1 MPSLP
6 DFVNRLSVGA
16 AWLAVVLF
24 SAAGLLLALDGLSG
38 FIVHR
43 PVPYAVDAAQL
54 LGLWGALLPL
64 AFLYSARR
72 NWSPQHFNEPVGRGA
87 GRLRTLKSGPRM
99 IQALVLAVSL
109 LVTGLGL
116 VHLGGAFEDG
126 GWSVVAGLAL
136 PAGFALLSLQAV
148 TDMAPRPPVTRPDA
162 RRKALR

>member
-16 AWLAVVLF
+16 AWLAVILF

-38 FIVHR
+38 FIAHR
-43 PVPYAVDAAQL
+43 ALPHAGDAAQL

-72 NWSPQHFNEPVGRGA
+72 NWSPQHFNESAGRGVQ
-87 GRLRTLKSGPRM
+87 RRRKLKPGPRL
-99 IQALVLAVSL
+99 IQSLVVVVAL

-116 VHLGGAFEDG
+116 VQLLPAIDDG
-126 GWSVVAGLAL
+126 GWSILAALAL
-136 PAGFALLSLQAV
+136 PTGFLLLSLQAV
-148 TDMAPRPPVTRPDA
+148 TDMAPRPLATRPDA
-162 RRKALR
+162 RRKAPR